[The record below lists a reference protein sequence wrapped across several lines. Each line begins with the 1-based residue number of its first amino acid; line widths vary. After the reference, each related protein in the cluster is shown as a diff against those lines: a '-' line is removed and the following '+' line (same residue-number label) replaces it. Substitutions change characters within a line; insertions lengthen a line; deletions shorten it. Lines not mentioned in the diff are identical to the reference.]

1 MQSLKELSYNKSMPK
16 EIQKAQPLQYDD
28 RHGGAFDRGSA
39 DYYYGRGRRPHLFE
53 GDTYNSPKV
62 AVDHMSESELDAYN
76 AGYDEAKSFGDR
88 KEWR

>member
-1 MQSLKELSYNKSMPK
+1 MQSLKELCYNKSMPK
-16 EIQKAQPLQYDD
+16 EIKKAQRPEYSE

-39 DYYYGRGRRPHLFE
+39 DYYYGRGRQPHFFT
-53 GDTYNSPKV
+53 GDTYNSAKV
-62 AVDHMSESELDAYN
+62 PIELMSAREIDAYD